1 MQFEKNE
8 VELDV
13 AFTIVRFFISDKSKE
28 ISTGE
33 SFIFSAK
40 VSIVESVISP
50 TTFIVQ
56 SSESKDKFKY
66 FAVYFVT
73 VIPDFHFA
81 YKTVSLFTKIYI
93 YRIN

>member
-56 SSESKDKFKY
+56 S
-66 FAVYFVT
+66 
-73 VIPDFHFA
+73 
-81 YKTVSLFTKIYI
+81 
-93 YRIN
+93 